1 MSPGLPLAQL
11 LDDFKRL
18 HPREIDLSL
27 GRTQALLAKLGNP
40 QDRLPPVF
48 HVAGTNGKG
57 STVAFLRACLEA
69 AGHRVHVYTSPHL
82 VNFRER
88 IRLAGALISDA
99 DLTDL
104 LRDVARINGEEP
116 ITFFE
121 IVTAAALLAFSRT
134 PADACILEVGLGG
147 RLDATNVVRAPASC
161 GIAQLGLDHQQ
172 FLGETILEIAG
183 EKAGIAKAGVPLVLS
198 RYSRPVTGRISEIAG
213 VTGAKLVLRGG
224 DWEAAS
230 YEEQFHYRDA
240 HGRLEAT
247 LPRLAGV
254 HQLENAGLAF
264 AMLRHQSA
272 VAVPDSAFRA
282 GLGWAEWP
290 ARLQRLAAGPLATQL
305 PPGSEL
311 WLDGG
316 HNPLAGRALGDW
328 LKAQAGAPMPTH
340 LVVGMMAR
348 KDVDGFLRP
357 MASSAAS
364 LIAVPVPGEDHEGH
378 PAEAIAALA
387 SGIGLR
393 AQTAA
398 NVETAIKLI
407 RLQAPPGTA
416 CRVLICGSLY
426 LAGEV
431 LAISGLEPS

>member
-1 MSPGLPLAQL
+1 MTASSPLAQL

-27 GRTQALLAKLGNP
+27 GRILALLARLGSP

-57 STVAFLRACLEA
+57 STTAFLRACLEA

-82 VNFRER
+82 VRFGER
-88 IRLAGALISDA
+88 IRLGGTLISDA
-99 DLTDL
+99 ELTEL
-104 LRDVARINGEEP
+104 LRDVARINGDAP

-121 IVTAAALLAFSRT
+121 IVTAAALLAFART

-147 RLDATNVVRAPASC
+147 RLDATNVVRAPAAC

-172 FLGETILEIAG
+172 FLGETILEIAA

-198 RYSRPVTGRISEIAG
+198 RYSRPVTARISEAAG
-213 VTGAKLVLRGG
+213 VAGARLILRGG
-224 DWEAAS
+224 DWEAAR
-230 YEEQFHYRDA
+230 YEDHFHYRDA
-240 HGRLEAT
+240 AGRIEAV
-247 LPRLAGV
+247 LPRLAGA

-272 VAVPDSAFRA
+272 VAVPDAAFKA

-290 ARLQRLAAGPLATQL
+290 ARLQRLTQGPLIAQL
-305 PPGSEL
+305 PAGSSL

-316 HNPLAGRALGDW
+316 HNPLAGRVIADW
-328 LKAQAGAPMPTH
+328 LRDLPEADGPMH

-357 MASSAAS
+357 LAPHCAS
-364 LIAVPVPGEDHEGH
+364 LIAVPVPGSDHDGH
-378 PAEAIAALA
+378 PPEAIAEQA
-387 SGIGLR
+387 GKVGLR

-398 NVETAIKLI
+398 NVETALKLI
-407 RLQAPPGTA
+407 RLQALPGKP

-426 LAGEV
+426 LAGAV
-431 LAISGLEPS
+431 LELSGIEPV